1 MFDYNYYCEVTLDR
15 ADIKPGIYSFSS
27 EKNIRIGYN
36 RLITLSDKVWRQ
48 GPKGGVKIIKD
59 RGAALRYS
67 SGFVTTDEHLMKKF
81 MWVKLQA
88 QSFDKGA

>member
-1 MFDYNYYCEVTLDR
+1 MVDYNYYCEVTYDR
-15 ADIKPGIYSFSS
+15 ADIKPGVYSFSS
-27 EKNIRIGYN
+27 RKNSHLGYN

-59 RGAALRYS
+59 RYTSFRYS
-67 SGFVTTDEHLMKKF
+67 GYVTTDEKLMKKF

-88 QSFDKGA
+88 RSFIIGA

>member
-1 MFDYNYYCEVTLDR
+1 VVDYNYYCEVTYDR
-15 ADIKPGIYSFSS
+15 ADIRPGIYSFSS
-27 EKNIRIGYN
+27 QKNSRLQFN

-59 RGAALRYS
+59 RHASFRYS
-67 SGFVTTDEHLMKKF
+67 GYITTDEKLMKKF

-88 QSFDKGA
+88 QSFNTGA